1 MSIHIPAAA
10 IEEKARIVAAPAL
23 RRNRQDRAFDLH
35 PAVHL
40 MLAGLYMAFV
50 MLLSIAFMGP
60 DLVIPFA
67 INIIGVTS
75 LFLVPGLWARV
86 FPNNG
91 GRRQSWSE
99 FMAEGVQ
106 TYTGFLPTR
115 DALAQIFIL
124 PALLLSLAGV
134 MVVIKLTL

>member
-10 IEEKARIVAAPAL
+10 LEEKARIVAPPAL

-40 MLAGLYMAFV
+40 MLAGAWMGFV
-50 MLLSIAFMGP
+50 LILSAAFMGK
-60 DLVIPFA
+60 DLVIPLA

-86 FPNNG
+86 APDNG

-99 FMAEGVQ
+99 FMAEGVD
-106 TYTGFLPTR
+106 TITGHMKTKEV
-115 DALAQIFIL
+115 LAQIFIL
-124 PALLLSLAGV
+124 PVMLLSLACV
-134 MVVIKLTL
+134 MVAIKFTL

>member
-1 MSIHIPAAA
+1 MSNHIPAAA
-10 IEEKARIVAAPAL
+10 IHEKARIVSPPAL

-40 MLAGLYMAFV
+40 MLAGLYMGFV
-50 MLLSIAFMGP
+50 ALLSLAFMGR
-60 DLVIPFA
+60 DLVVPFA
-67 INIIGVTS
+67 INIIGVTG

-86 FPNNG
+86 FPDNG

-99 FMAEGVQ
+99 FMAEGVE
-106 TYTGFLPTR
+106 TYTGHMASKE
-115 DALAQIFIL
+115 ALAQILIL
-124 PALLLSLAGV
+124 PVLLLSLASV

>member
-10 IEEKARIVAAPAL
+10 LEEKARIVAPPAL

-40 MLAGLYMAFV
+40 MLAGAWMGFV
-50 MLLSIAFMGP
+50 LILSAAFMGK
-60 DLVIPFA
+60 DLVIPLA

-86 FPNNG
+86 APDNG

-99 FMAEGVQ
+99 FMAEGVD
-106 TYTGFLPTR
+106 TITGHMKTKEV
-115 DALAQIFIL
+115 LAQIFIL
-124 PALLLSLAGV
+124 PVMLLSLACV
-134 MVVIKLTL
+134 MVAIKFTF

>member
-1 MSIHIPAAA
+1 MSIHQPAH
-10 IEEKARIVAAPAL
+10 ILEQHARIIPAPAL
-23 RRNRQDRAFDLH
+23 RRNRKDRAFGLH

-40 MLAGLYMAFV
+40 MLAGIYMSFV
-50 MLLSIAFMGP
+50 FLLSIAFMGQ

-75 LFLVPGLWARV
+75 LFLTPALWARV
-86 FPNNG
+86 FPDNG

-99 FMAEGVQ
+99 FMAEGVE
-106 TYTGFLPTR
+106 TYTGYLPTR
-115 DALAQIFIL
+115 EALAQIFIL
-124 PALLLSLAGV
+124 PVLLLALAGV